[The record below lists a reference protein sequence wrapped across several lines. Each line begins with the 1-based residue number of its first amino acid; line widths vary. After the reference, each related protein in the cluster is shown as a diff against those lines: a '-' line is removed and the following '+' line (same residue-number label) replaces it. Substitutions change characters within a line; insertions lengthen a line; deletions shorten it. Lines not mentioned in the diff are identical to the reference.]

1 MSYDPIEQTPSAY
14 DFPLL
19 IKQLLTSAL
28 ARASTKE
35 IVYAERVRYGY
46 PELNRRIA
54 RLANVLVGAGAAP
67 GKTVAVMD
75 WDSHRY
81 FEGYFAIPCLGCVMQ
96 TVNVRLSPDQILYT
110 LNHARAEIILVN
122 TDFLPVLES
131 IYDKLETARTFIL
144 IDENGDRPR
153 SRIAF
158 AGEYEQLMEQAAPQ
172 YEFPDFDEKTRATIF
187 YTSGTTGLP
196 KGVYYSHRQMVLH
209 ALGVVA
215 TFGAAPTQGRVHS
228 DDVYMPITPMFHA
241 HAWGWPY
248 AATLLGMKQVFPGR
262 YTPELLLRL
271 IVKEKVTFSHCVTT
285 LLHMLLTHP
294 DSAKVDFRGIKMLIG
309 GGALPSGLAAMAMD
323 RGIDVFTGYG
333 MSETGPLQVLNQLTR
348 EELQADPGAQVPM
361 RVRAGR
367 PVLLCDVRTVD
378 ADMNFLPRDGKS
390 IGEVVFRSPWVTQGY
405 YKNPEAS
412 EQLWRGGWM
421 HSNDLGFFN
430 PDGNLQICDRM
441 KDVIK
446 TGGEWVSSLELESLI
461 SKHPG
466 VSEVAVIAVG
476 DPKWG
481 ERPLALVVP
490 RPDQRGRIDAE
501 SVRAHL
507 RKFADS
513 GAISRYAV
521 PDQVIF
527 VDALEKTSVGKLDK
541 KVLRTKYQAGG
552 S

>member
-1 MSYDPIEQTPSAY
+1 MSYDPIERTPSAY

-19 IKQLLTSAL
+19 IKQLLVPAL
-28 ARASTKE
+28 ARVSPNE

-54 RLANVLVGAGAAP
+54 QLANVLVGAGAAP

-81 FEGYFAIPCLGCVMQ
+81 FESYFAIPSLGCVMQ
-96 TVNVRLSPDQILYT
+96 TVNVRLSPEQILYT

-131 IYDKLETARTFIL
+131 IFDKLETARRFIL
-144 IDENGDRPR
+144 IDEAGEAPR
-153 SRIAF
+153 SRIPF
-158 AGEYEQLMEQAAPQ
+158 AGEYEQLMAQAPRA
-172 YEFPDFDEKTRATIF
+172 YEFPDFDENTRATIF

-209 ALGVVA
+209 ALGVLA
-215 TFGAAPTQGRVHS
+215 TFGTAPTQGRVHS

-285 LLHMLLTHP
+285 LLHMVLTHP
-294 DSAKVDFRGIKMLIG
+294 DSAKVDWRGIKMLIG
-309 GGALPSGLAAMAMD
+309 GGALPSGLAAMAME

-333 MSETGPLQVLNQLTR
+333 MSETGPLQILNQLTR
-348 EELQADPGAQVPM
+348 DELQADPARQVGM

-378 ADMNFLPRDGKS
+378 ENMNFLPRDGKS
-390 IGEVVFRSPWVTQGY
+390 VGEVVFRSPWVTQGY
-405 YKNPEAS
+405 FKNPEAS

-430 PDGNLQICDRM
+430 ADGNLQICDRM

-466 VSEVAVIAVG
+466 VSEVAVIAMA
-476 DPKWG
+476 DAKWG
-481 ERPLALVVP
+481 ERPVALVVP
-490 RPDQRGRIDAE
+490 KPEQRASIDAE

-507 RKFADS
+507 RTFADS
-513 GAISRYAV
+513 GAISKYAV
-521 PDQVIF
+521 PDKVIF
-527 VDALEKTSVGKLDK
+527 VESLEKTSVGKLDK
-541 KVLRTKYQAGG
+541 KVLRTKYQGG
-552 S
+552 